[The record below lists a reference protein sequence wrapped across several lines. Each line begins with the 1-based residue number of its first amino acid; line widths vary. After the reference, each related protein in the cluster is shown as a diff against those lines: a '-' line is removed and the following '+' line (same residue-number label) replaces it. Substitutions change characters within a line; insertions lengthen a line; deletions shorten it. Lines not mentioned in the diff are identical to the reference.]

1 MHKNTESMLKNKQLI
16 KSNKIEVNR
25 IQNKRTILKNRN
37 KVNFKNKYLTL
48 LKECSTKRT
57 SRYEK
62 NSKILNNALRRTYS
76 NCKVAER
83 LSSNRDES
91 TLMMGYNE
99 MPWLKSSLIIPTNL
113 NCLDFV
119 DYYAKIFY
127 PIAFVLFNL
136 VYFCFYLFQRT

>member
-91 TLMMGYNE
+91 NNT
-99 MPWLKSSLIIPTNL
+99 
-113 NCLDFV
+113 D
-119 DYYAKIFY
+119 
-127 PIAFVLFNL
+127 
-136 VYFCFYLFQRT
+136 